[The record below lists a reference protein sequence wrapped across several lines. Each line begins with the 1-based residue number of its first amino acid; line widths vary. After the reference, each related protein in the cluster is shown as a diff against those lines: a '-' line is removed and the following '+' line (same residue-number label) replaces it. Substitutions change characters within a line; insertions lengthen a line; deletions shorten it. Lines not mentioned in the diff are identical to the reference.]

1 METPEIPDSDEQ
13 EWQTWKASGDPKKL
27 RGLVNR
33 LNPTIS
39 GVLSS
44 AGIKSPILADR
55 ARLLAAKAMHAYDP
69 TRGAKLKTYVS
80 SQLRSLVRDAPK
92 IQEPMV
98 PGQKYR
104 TEVAE
109 LHNAKLKF
117 TDTFGRDATDEEL
130 SELTNIPLRKVVR
143 LQSSNRARI
152 PMSMVEEADEDASSP
167 DVIGSTRTPYD
178 DWVDAIY
185 HGLGDV
191 DRLILMHKTGYRH
204 GEQLDDTALAARV
217 NLSVD
222 AVQKRAHRIQAQLDR
237 FHTGVA

>member
-1 METPEIPDSDEQ
+1 METDASDVDQ
-13 EWQTWKASGDPKKL
+13 DWQTWKASGDPKKL
-27 RGLVNR
+27 RGLVSK
-33 LNPTIS
+33 LQPTIA

-44 AGIKSPILADR
+44 AGIKSPILTDR
-55 ARLLAAKAMHAYDP
+55 ANILAAQSMHSFDP
-69 TRGAKLKTYVS
+69 TRGAKLRTYVS

-104 TEVAE
+104 SEVAE
-109 LHNAKLKF
+109 LHTAKTKF

-130 SELTNIPLRKVVR
+130 SELTQIPLRKVIR

-152 PMSMVEEADEDASSP
+152 PMSMVEEADEDANAP

-185 HGLGDV
+185 YGLGDL
-191 DRLILMHKTGYRH
+191 DRLILMHRTGYRNA
-204 GEQLDDTALAARV
+204 EVLDPQALAAKPG
-217 NLSVD
+217 LSVD
-222 AVQKRAHRIQAQLDR
+222 AVQQRARRIQEQLDR
-237 FHTGVA
+237 FHTGAA

>member
-1 METPEIPDSDEQ
+1 METAVSDDEDQ
-13 EWQTWKASGDPKKL
+13 DWHDWKASGDPKKL
-27 RGLVNR
+27 RGVVNR
-33 LNPTIS
+33 LNPTLS

-44 AGIKSPILADR
+44 AGLKSPVLRDR
-55 ARLLAAKAMHAYDP
+55 AKLIAAKAAQSFDP

-104 TEVAE
+104 AESAE
-109 LHNAKLKF
+109 LNNAKLRF
-117 TDTFGRDATDEEL
+117 TDSFGRDATDEEL
-130 SELTNIPLRKVVR
+130 SELTNIPLRKVIR

-152 PMSMVEEADEDASSP
+152 PMSMVEEADDDSNAP

-185 HGLGDV
+185 YGLGDV
-191 DRLILMHKTGYRH
+191 DRLILMHRTGYRNA
-204 GEQLDDTALAARV
+204 EVLEPQALAARAG
-217 NLSVD
+217 LSVD
-222 AVQKRAHRIQAQLDR
+222 AVQQRARRIQEQLDR
-237 FHTGVA
+237 FHTGAS

>member
-1 METPEIPDSDEQ
+1 VETPDSDIEQ
-13 EWQTWKASGDPKKL
+13 DWKVWKASGDPRKL
-27 RGLVNR
+27 RGIVNR
-33 LNPTIS
+33 LQPTIT

-44 AGIKSPILADR
+44 AGIKNPIITDR
-55 ARLLAAKAMHAYDP
+55 ARLVAAKAAQSYDP
-69 TRGAKLKTYVS
+69 TKGAKLQTYVS
-80 SQLRSLVRDAPK
+80 SQLRSVVRDAPK

-104 TEVAE
+104 AESAE
-109 LHNAKLKF
+109 LHTAKLRF

-152 PMSMVEEADEDASSP
+152 PMSMVEEADDDINAP

-178 DWVDAIY
+178 DWVDAVY

-191 DRLILMHKTGYRH
+191 DRLVLMHKTGYRH
-204 GEQLDDTALAARV
+204 AEPLDDEQLSKRV
-217 NLSVD
+217 GLSVD
-222 AVQKRAHRIQAQLDR
+222 AVQQRARRIQEQLDR
-237 FHTGVA
+237 FRTGAP

>member
-1 METPEIPDSDEQ
+1 MATPDNDDEDLD
-13 EWQTWKASGDPKKL
+13 WQTWKASGDPKKL
-27 RGLVNR
+27 RGIVNR
-33 LNPTIS
+33 LQPTIS

-44 AGIKSPILADR
+44 AGIKSPILNDR
-55 ARLLAAKAMHAYDP
+55 AKLLAAKAMQSFDP

-104 TEVAE
+104 SEIAE
-109 LHNAKLKF
+109 LHSAKGKF
-117 TDTFGRDATDEEL
+117 TDSFGRDATDEEL
-130 SELTNIPLRKVVR
+130 SELTQIPLRKVIR

-152 PMSMVEEADEDASSP
+152 PMSMVEEADDDVNAP

-185 HGLGDV
+185 YGLGDV
-191 DRLILMHKTGYRH
+191 DKLVLMHKTGYRNA
-204 GEQLDDTALAARV
+204 ELLDFPGIAQRTG
-217 NLSVD
+217 LSVD
-222 AVQKRAHRIQAQLDR
+222 AVQQRARRIQEQLDR